1 MSDEP
6 IFAFVL
12 MPFSDE
18 FDDIYKFGIKET
30 AKNIG
35 IKAERVD
42 EQLYSEGILSRIYS
56 QIDQADLII
65 TDMTGR
71 NPNVFYE
78 VGYAHAKNK
87 ICLHLT
93 QDTTDIPFD
102 LQHQRHIVYGGSIES
117 LREQLV
123 ENLEW
128 AKKEIENYRKSLI
141 RLQVRDIGT
150 VLDKSKHIA
159 KGTLNFRIDLFNDSE
174 DTSQEIES
182 IYFYTGNNW
191 NIKQG
196 DSVCE
201 QGESDILEFK
211 QLYLLRIPQTK
222 ISRKSW
228 LPLRFSATR
237 TLDSSWDERPLEN
250 KYDVKGKAL
259 LRIATSNGIFDH
271 EISIDVTCDYDDIPF

>member
-18 FDDIYKFGIKET
+18 FDDIYKLGIKET
-30 AKNIG
+30 AKNNG

-42 EQLYSEGILSRIYS
+42 EQLYSEGMLSRIYS

-87 ICLHLT
+87 LCLHLT

-102 LQHQRHIVYGGSIES
+102 LQHQRHIVYGGSIQS
-117 LREQLV
+117 LREQLE
-123 ENLEW
+123 ENFEW

-141 RLQVRDIGT
+141 RLQVRDIT
-150 VLDKSKHIA
+150 TSLSKTKHIA
-159 KGTLNFRIDLFNDSE
+159 KGTLTFRIDLYNDSE
-174 DTSQEIES
+174 HASQEIES
-182 IYFYTGNNW
+182 IYFYAGNNW
-191 NIKQG
+191 QLKQG
-196 DSVCE
+196 DIKCE
-201 QGESDILEFK
+201 QGESDIPEFK
-211 QLYLLRIPQTK
+211 QLYFLRSPQAKIP
-222 ISRKSW
+222 RKSW
-228 LPLRFSATR
+228 MPLRFSASR
-237 TLDSSWDERPLEN
+237 TLDSSWDDRPLED
-250 KYDVKGKAL
+250 KYEVKGRAL
-259 LRIATSNGIFDH
+259 LRIATSDGIFDH
-271 EISIDVTCDYDDIPF
+271 DISIDVTCDYDDIPF

>member
-12 MPFSDE
+12 MPFSGE
-18 FDDIYKFGIKET
+18 FDDIYKFGIKEP
-30 AKNIG
+30 AKEIG

-42 EQLYSEGILSRIYS
+42 EQLYSEGMLSRIYS

-87 ICLHLT
+87 LCLHLT

-102 LQHQRHIVYGGSIES
+102 LQHQRHIVYGGSIDS

-141 RLQVRDIGT
+141 RLQVRDIAT
-150 VLDKSKHIA
+150 ILDKSKHIA
-159 KGTLNFRIDLFNDSE
+159 KGTLNFRIDLYNDSE
-174 DTSQEIES
+174 STSQEIES
-182 IYFYTGNNW
+182 IYFYAGNNW
-191 NIKQG
+191 AIKQA
-196 DSVCE
+196 DTPCE
-201 QGESDILEFK
+201 QGVSDIPEFK
-211 QLYLLRIPQTK
+211 HLYLLRTPQAKIP
-222 ISRKSW
+222 RKSW
-228 LPLRFSATR
+228 LPLRFSASR
-237 TLDSSWDERPLEN
+237 TLDSSWDDRPLEDS
-250 KYDVKGKAL
+250 YDVKGRAL
-259 LRIATSNGIFDH
+259 LRLATSGGIFDH
-271 EISIDVTCDYDDIPF
+271 EISIDVKCEYEDIPF

>member
-1 MSDEP
+1 MSDDP

-42 EQLYSEGILSRIYS
+42 EQLYSEGMLSRIYS

-87 ICLHLT
+87 LCLHLT

-102 LQHQRHIVYGGSIES
+102 LQHQRHIVYSGSIES
-117 LREQLV
+117 LRNQLA

-141 RLQVRDIGT
+141 RLQIREIKT
-150 VLDKSKHIA
+150 SLDKTKYRA
-159 KGTLNFRIDLFNDSE
+159 TGTLNFRVDLYNDS
-174 DTSQEIES
+174 DNTSQEIES
-182 IYFYTGNNW
+182 IYFYAGNDW
-191 NIKQG
+191 TIKQG
-196 DSVCE
+196 DVSCE
-201 QGESDILEFK
+201 QGESDIPDFK
-211 QLYLLRIPQTK
+211 QLYLLSTPQAKIP
-222 ISRKSW
+222 RNSW
-228 LPLRFSATR
+228 LPLRFTATR
-237 TLDSSWDERPLEN
+237 TLDSSWNDRPLDDS
-250 KYDVKGKAL
+250 YPVKGRAL
-259 LRIATSNGIFDH
+259 IRIATSNGIFDH